1 MQLYNFE
8 VLNGDRL
15 VSEARATMSCPCST
29 WRKIAG
35 LALEA
40 SDASWRI
47 RVTDEHGGI
56 VILTGVAA
64 ARRVAERL
72 AA

>member
-15 VSEARATMSCPCST
+15 VSGAQATMSCARST
-29 WRKIAG
+29 WRRIAG

-40 SDASWRI
+40 TDPSWRI
-47 RVTDEHGGI
+47 RVTDQHGGI

-64 ARRVAERL
+64 ARKVAQSL

>member
-15 VSEARATMSCPCST
+15 MSEAKAAMPCARST
-29 WRKIAG
+29 WRRIAG

-40 SDASWRI
+40 PDASWRI

-64 ARRVAERL
+64 ARKVAERL

>member
-1 MQLYNFE
+1 
-8 VLNGDRL
+8 
-15 VSEARATMSCPCST
+15 MSCARST
-29 WRKIAG
+29 WRRIAG

-40 SDASWRI
+40 TDPSWRI
-47 RVTDEHGGI
+47 RVTDQHGGI

-64 ARRVAERL
+64 ARKVAQSL